1 MKPSTD
7 NYRSEIAAKS
17 ALIRPTSWWKI
28 PSNAWNDLPIR
39 AKITTL
45 LVAGAIIPVIAVT
58 QGIVEVS
65 KQEALSSLK
74 SGLNNKLS
82 LLAAAVDTQK
92 SNLETNANTL
102 ALSVQTANIDLKNPS
117 NITANSQ
124 KLQSLIAG
132 VKAQQPNASFYIITD
147 DRGLTVAQ
155 FVQTVTSDGA
165 QYPLLP
171 KSETAPTKFT
181 PVQTATGI
189 SLADVPIVTDA
200 LKLDRPLSGVELLPS
215 AILTRLGLDKQAN
228 IGIRKQKTQG
238 LAEAK
243 QPYPVGE
250 FEIDRGKM
258 GLALI
263 AVKPIKLGE
272 NRVGTAIVGTLVNRN
287 YELVDRLK
295 QVTGVS
301 TATLFAQDW
310 RVSTN
315 VAYSDNQT
323 RAIGTRVSKEVADT
337 VLKQAQV
344 FLGNTN
350 IIGVEYVTGYSPI
363 YSHLHQIDPKTAK
376 PIGIAYVGEPQT
388 QVIADLGK
396 ITLAGY
402 TVGGFVLGLFGIILL
417 IASPDKYISRP
428 LKGLTKFAAQI
439 AAGEPGVRLEVTDR
453 QDEIGVLT
461 YNLNEMAKNIDTN
474 LATRQNDAEQQRE
487 QREQLEQG
495 IYTLLDEVG
504 DAMDGDL
511 TVRASLLSMDMSTVA
526 DLFNAIIDSL
536 QEIAIEAKQSTSQV
550 GVSLQQNVTA
560 IQGLSDR
567 AITEAAATRDTLT
580 SVEQISQ
587 SIQAVAHN
595 ASQAAQIS
603 EETYTTVLKSSG
615 DMDLTVDSILSL
627 RTTVGETAKKMKR
640 LGESSQKI
648 SQVVSLMEEI
658 ALKTNLLAINAS
670 VEAGRAGE
678 QGQGFTIVAEQVG
691 ALAEQSSVAAK
702 EIAKM
707 VAAIQMETQEVSKA
721 MESGTTQ
728 VVDSTRLVAST
739 KQSLELVLEKSQQ
752 IDRLMQSISETT
764 VSQASTSQAITTKMQ
779 QIADRSEQSSSSS
792 QQIAHSIL
800 ATAQVAQNLESTVA
814 KFKVAKSDPES
825 TPVAAEL
832 ELAVANDRN

>member
-1 MKPSTD
+1 MDSNTDSYNSETTEKST
-7 NYRSEIAAKS
+7 
-17 ALIRPTSWWKI
+17 LTRPIYWWQI
-28 PSNAWNDLPIR
+28 PSNTWNDLPIR
-39 AKITTL
+39 AKITAL
-45 LVAGAIIPVIAVT
+45 LVVGAIIPVIAVT

-65 KQEALSSLK
+65 KQAALSNLK
-74 SGLNNKLS
+74 AGLNNKLS
-82 LLAAAVDTQK
+82 FLAEEIDVQK
-92 SNLETNANTL
+92 SSLETNANTL
-102 ALSVQTANIDLKNPS
+102 ALSVQTANIDLKNPN
-117 NITANSQ
+117 NIAANSQ

-147 DRGLTVAQ
+147 DRGRTIAQ
-155 FVQTVTSDGA
+155 LVQIVNNDGA

-171 KSETAPTKFT
+171 KSATATTKFA
-181 PVQTATGI
+181 PVPIAPGI
-189 SLADVPIVTDA
+189 SLVDIPIVSNA

-215 AILTRLGLDKQAN
+215 AILTRLGLEKQAN
-228 IGIRKQKTQG
+228 IGIRTQKTQG
-238 LAEAK
+238 LAESK

-258 GLALI
+258 GLTLI
-263 AVKPIKLGE
+263 AVKPIKLGG
-272 NRVGTAIVGTLVNRN
+272 NRIGTAIVGTLINRN
-287 YELVDRLK
+287 FELVDRLK

-315 VAYSDNQT
+315 VAYTDNQT
-323 RAIGTRVSKEVADT
+323 RAIGTRVSKEVANT
-337 VLKQAQV
+337 VLKQSQT
-344 FLGNTN
+344 FIGNTN
-350 IIGVEYVTGYSPI
+350 IIGVDYVAGYRPI
-363 YSHLHQIDPKTAK
+363 YSHLQQIDPKTAK

-388 QVIADLGK
+388 QVIEDLGK

-402 TVGGFVLGLFGIILL
+402 TVGGVVLGLFGIILL

-428 LKGLTKFAAQI
+428 LRKLTQFAAQI

-461 YNLNEMAKNIDTN
+461 YNLNEMAKNIDAN
-474 LATRQNDAEQQRE
+474 LATRKNDAEQQRE

-495 IYTLLDEVG
+495 IYTLLEDVG
-504 DAMDGDL
+504 GAMDGDL

-536 QEIAIEAKQSTSQV
+536 QEIAIEAKQSTNQV

-603 EETYTTVLKSSG
+603 EQTYTTALKSSG

-691 ALAEQSSVAAK
+691 SLAEQSSVAAK

-728 VVDSTRLVAST
+728 VVDSTRLITST

-752 IDRLMQSISETT
+752 IDRLMRSISETT
-764 VSQASTSQAITTKMQ
+764 VSQASTSEAITTKMQ

-792 QQIAHSIL
+792 QQIAHSIS
-800 ATAQVAQNLESTVA
+800 ATALVAQNLESTVA
-814 KFKVAKSDPES
+814 KFKVAKSEASMPMTAD
-825 TPVAAEL
+825 L
-832 ELAVANDRN
+832 ELATANNLN

>member
-1 MKPSTD
+1 MNQNTD
-7 NYRSEIAAKS
+7 KYNFETVEKS
-17 ALIRPTSWWKI
+17 ALTHPTFWWKI
-28 PSNAWNDLPIR
+28 PSNTWNNLPIR
-39 AKITTL
+39 SKITTL
-45 LVAGAIIPVIAVT
+45 LVVGAIIPVIAVT

-65 KQEALSSLK
+65 RQEALGSLK
-74 SGLNNKLS
+74 SGLSNKLS
-82 LLAAAVDTQK
+82 LLAEAIDTQK
-92 SNLETNANTL
+92 SNLEINANTL

-117 NITANSQ
+117 NIAANSQ

-147 DRGLTVAQ
+147 DRGRTVAQ
-155 FVQTVTSDGA
+155 FVQSVNNDGA
-165 QYPLLP
+165 EYPLLP
-171 KSETAPTKFT
+171 TTATAPAKFA
-181 PVQTATGI
+181 PVQTASGI
-189 SLADVPIVTDA
+189 DLADVPIVSDA
-200 LKLDRPLSGVELLPS
+200 LKLDRSLSGVELLPS
-215 AILTRLGLDKQAN
+215 QILSRLGLDKQAN
-228 IGIRKQKTQG
+228 IGIRQQKTQG

-258 GLALI
+258 GLTLI
-263 AVKPIKLGE
+263 AVKPIKLGQ

-287 YELVDRLK
+287 FELVDRLK

-315 VAYSDNQT
+315 VAYTDNQT
-323 RAIGTRVSKEVADT
+323 RAIGTRVSREVADT
-337 VLKQAQV
+337 VLKQSQV
-344 FLGNTN
+344 FIGNTN
-350 IIGVEYVTGYSPI
+350 IIGVDYVAGYSPI
-363 YSHLHQIDPKTAK
+363 YSHRQQIDGKAAK

-402 TVGGFVLGLFGIILL
+402 TVGGLVLGLFGVILI

-428 LKGLTKFAAQI
+428 LKGLSKFATQI

-453 QDEIGVLT
+453 QDEIGILT
-461 YNLNEMAKNIDTN
+461 YNLNEMAKNIDAN
-474 LATRQNDAEQQRE
+474 LATRENDAQQQRE

-504 DAMDGDL
+504 GAMDGDL

-536 QEIAIEAKQSTSQV
+536 QEIAIEAKQSTNHV
-550 GVSLQQNVTA
+550 GVSLNQNVFA
-560 IQGLSDR
+560 IQALSDR
-567 AITEAAATRDTLT
+567 SITEAAATRDTLN

-587 SIQAVAHN
+587 SIQAVASN

-603 EETYTTVLKSSG
+603 EETYSTALKSSG
-615 DMDLTVDSILSL
+615 DMELTVDSILSL

-707 VAAIQMETQEVSKA
+707 VAAIQLETQEVSKA

-728 VVDSTRLVAST
+728 VVDSTRLIEST
-739 KQSLELVLEKSQQ
+739 KQSLELVLEKSQA
-752 IDRLMQSISETT
+752 IDRLMRSISETT
-764 VSQASTSQAITTKMQ
+764 VSQASTSQSITTKMQ
-779 QIADRSEQSSSSS
+779 QIAERSEQSSVSS
-792 QQIAHSIL
+792 QHIASSIS

-814 KFKVAKSDPES
+814 KFKVAKSDDGS
-825 TPVAAEL
+825 TPIASEL
-832 ELAVANDRN
+832 ELAMANDRN

>member
-1 MKPSTD
+1 MNPSTD
-7 NYRSEIAAKS
+7 NYSSETVAKS
-17 ALIRPTSWWKI
+17 ALTRPTSWWKI

-74 SGLNNKLS
+74 LGLNNKLS
-82 LLAAAVDTQK
+82 LLAEAIDTQK

-117 NITANSQ
+117 NIAANSQ

-147 DRGLTVAQ
+147 DRGRTVAQ
-155 FVQTVTSDGA
+155 FVQTVTSDGV

-171 KSETAPTKFT
+171 KSETAPTKFE
-181 PVQTATGI
+181 PVQTTTGI
-189 SLADVPIVTDA
+189 SLADVPIVSDA

-215 AILTRLGLDKQAN
+215 AILTRFGLDKQAN

-238 LAEAK
+238 LPAAK

-272 NRVGTAIVGTLVNRN
+272 NQVGTAIVGTLVNRN

-337 VLKQAQV
+337 VLKQSQV
-344 FLGNTN
+344 FLGNAN
-350 IIGVEYVTGYSPI
+350 IIGVEYITGYSPI

-402 TVGGFVLGLFGIILL
+402 TVGGVVLGLFGIILL

-428 LKGLTKFAAQI
+428 LRGLTKFAAQI

-487 QREQLEQG
+487 QREQLERG

-560 IQGLSDR
+560 IEGLSDR

-779 QIADRSEQSSSSS
+779 QIAERSEQSSSSS

-814 KFKVAKSDPES
+814 KFKVVKSDPES